1 VSRTK
6 QRAATYCGL
15 AVIFFL
21 GLYVAS
27 RPEVGEFVRIAA
39 GTPAICSL
47 LGAFFLLLRD
57 DIAFERNLLR
67 DEIAYERTMLRDE
80 LAHQRRLKAKD
91 SENTFSIGA
100 TSHMAN
106 VAFDKHVQFCEEYA
120 AKMAEITDG
129 MFQSGPNVQALSDAS
144 ALLALRIKW
153 AVWLTSDTE
162 HALEPFEK
170 AVRKVGADAYL
181 LKEVEAFNDRPMVV
195 KRVYS
200 VYADLLG
207 IEEFDG
213 SKTGSDRTMQAVL
226 EKLRKVLG
234 IRELTELRSRFVE
247 RAHLSLSDDATPQTS
262 VLPIAKRHSDAAKES

>member
-1 VSRTK
+1 MSQTK
-6 QRAATYCGL
+6 QRAVTYWGL

-57 DIAFERNLLR
+57 DIAFERDL
-67 DEIAYERTMLRDE
+67 LRDE
-80 LAHQRRLKAKD
+80 LAHDRTLKAKD

-106 VAFDKHVQFCEEYA
+106 VAFDKHVQFCEEYF
-120 AKMAEITDG
+120 AKMVEITEG
-129 MFQSGPNVQALSDAS
+129 MLRSGPNVQAVSDAS
-144 ALLALRIKW
+144 ALLAVRIKW

-162 HALEPFEK
+162 QALEPFEK
-170 AVRKVGADAYL
+170 AVREVGADAYL
-181 LKEVEAFNDRPMVV
+181 LKEGGVFDERPMVV

-207 IEEFDG
+207 IKEFDG
-213 SKTGSDRTMQAVL
+213 SKTGSDRTVQAVL
-226 EKLRKVLG
+226 EKLRNVLG
-234 IRELTELRSRFVE
+234 IRELTELRSRFIQ
-247 RAHLSLSDDATPQTS
+247 RAHLSLSAAATSHLRPPVNEKT
-262 VLPIAKRHSDAAKES
+262 L